1 MQIPEPLYPRN
12 GKRTTNKKKIIARG
26 RKRERER
33 QVAADGIAEEERRG
47 GARICQGRHTRAQIY
62 KAAAVLRPRKVPPAA
77 PSPLPRAHTNDRSS
91 RTGRDSTRLDSNRSA
106 VVFEKLDSSPFL
118 EKLTSSVRQYQG
130 RGAVH
135 GGGGA
140 PTRASKHPV
149 APAWTVNLP
158 VGRVRSVDTERREF
172 LNERDKRM

>member
-1 MQIPEPLYPRN
+1 MQ
-12 GKRTTNKKKIIARG
+12 KRKKRDADSRTALSTERETYNEQKKIIARG
-26 RKRERER
+26 RKRER

-130 RGAVH
+130 RGAVTE
-135 GGGGA
+135 GEA
-140 PTRASKHPV
+140 RPRALVSTR
-149 APAWTVNLP
+149 
-158 VGRVRSVDTERREF
+158 
-172 LNERDKRM
+172 